1 MGMKI
6 KHSKQ
11 LKKQKAKRLA
21 ERRQREPE
29 IDFDTSA
36 YVIYN
41 RLEMSYPCLSFDIVK
56 DDQPQDVNKFPLS
69 LHMIAGAQTPPHV
82 ENNYIY
88 VMKVDGIKALKQENE
103 NDDDEEE
110 EEEDENEGMGDVPNL
125 TSVRVQHK
133 GCVNRLRVNKIN
145 GRVLTASW
153 SDKGKVHIFDL
164 TTPVQAVA
172 DQRSI
177 KTYTAQKIEPK
188 PIFTFGGHLIEG
200 FAMDWSR
207 VRSGSLATG
216 DCKKNIHIW
225 TMRTNDWNVDQQPLV
240 GHENSVED
248 IKWSPEDSDVL
259 ASCSVDK
266 SIRIWD
272 LRQQSTSRCV
282 VKVLDS
288 HKSDVNV
295 IDWNSKTKDLIVS
308 GGDDGVVKVWDL
320 RYLKRENSTP
330 FPVAQFDYHKKPITS
345 VEWNPHDDTVMA
357 VCSEDDRLTLWDLA
371 VEKDEEQEEVDK
383 MEVEDDKTKTDTNSS
398 SSSSSSDED
407 EEEEEEEEED
417 GDKDEGDDVDMD
429 EDEGEQQEDEE
440 SKVVDEDGVEYGDLD
455 FKKIPEQML
464 FLHQGQVEIKE
475 LHWHPQ
481 LNGLLLSTA
490 LNGINIFKT
499 ISA

>member
-1 MGMKI
+1 MGMKL

-21 ERRQREPE
+21 EKKYREPD

-36 YVIYN
+36 YKIYQ

-56 DDQPQDVNKFPLS
+56 EDYDQDVSKFPLS
-69 LHMIAGAQTPPHV
+69 LHMIAGAQTPPHI
-82 ENNYIY
+82 ESNYIY
-88 VMKVDGIKALKQENE
+88 VMKVEGIQALKQENE
-103 NDDDEEE
+103 DDGKDDDEEDDE
-110 EEEDENEGMGDVPNL
+110 ETNESGMNDVPNL
-125 TSVRVQHK
+125 RNVRVQHK

-153 SDKGKVHIFDL
+153 SDKGKVHIYDL
-164 TTPVQAVA
+164 TASVRAVA

-177 KTYTAQKIEPK
+177 NTYTAQKVEPK

-200 FAMDWSR
+200 FALDWSR
-207 VRSGSLATG
+207 LRHGSLASG

-225 TMRTNDWNVDQQPLV
+225 TMRASDWNVDQHPLV

-266 SIRIWD
+266 SIRVWD
-272 LRQQSTSRCV
+272 LRQQSASRCV
-282 VKVLDS
+282 IKVLDS

-295 IDWNSKTKDLIVS
+295 MDWNTVTKNLIVS

-320 RYLKRENSTP
+320 RYLKKEGASP

-371 VEKDEEQEEVDK
+371 VEKDEEQEHADHMEVDNGK
-383 MEVEDDKTKTDTNSS
+383 KETNSDESS
-398 SSSSSSDED
+398 SSSEEEDDDDD
-407 EEEEEEEEED
+407 EEEDENGDEDMEEED
-417 GDKDEGDDVDMD
+417 DE
-429 EDEGEQQEDEE
+429 EE
-440 SKVVDEDGVEYGDLD
+440 SKVDDIDGVEYGDLD

>member
-21 ERRQREPE
+21 EKQRREPE

-41 RLEMSYPCLSFDIVK
+41 RLELTYPCLSFDIVK
-56 DDQPQDVNKFPLS
+56 DDVAQDVSKFPLT
-69 LHMIAGAQTPPHV
+69 LNMIAGAQTPPHV

-103 NDDDEEE
+103 NEEDEEE
-110 EEEDENEGMGDVPNL
+110 EDDNEDDSGMNDVPNL

-145 GRVLTASW
+145 GRVFTASW
-153 SDKGKVHIFDL
+153 SDKGKVHIYDL
-164 TTPVQAVA
+164 TTSVQAVS

-188 PIFTFGGHLIEG
+188 PIFTFGGHLTEG
-200 FAMDWSR
+200 FALDWSR
-207 VRSGSLATG
+207 LRSGSLATG
-216 DCKKNIHIW
+216 DCKKGIHVW
-225 TMRTNDWNVDQQPLV
+225 TMRATDWNVDQQPLV

-248 IKWSPEDSDVL
+248 IKWSPEEAEVL

-272 LRQQSTSRCV
+272 LRQQATSRCV
-282 VKVLDS
+282 VNVLDS

-295 IDWNSKTKDLIVS
+295 IDWNTKSKNLIVS

-320 RYLKRENSTP
+320 RYLKREGTAP

-357 VCSEDDRLTLWDLA
+357 VSSEDDRLTLWDLA
-371 VEKDEEQEEVDK
+371 VEKDEEQEQADEMEVDDGK
-383 MEVEDDKTKTDTNSS
+383 KKSESDE
-398 SSSSSSDED
+398 SSSSSSDEED
-407 EEEEEEEEED
+407 EE
-417 GDKDEGDDVDMD
+417 DDDDDDMD
-429 EDEGEQQEDEE
+429 DDDQQEDEE
-440 SKVVDEDGVEYGDLD
+440 SKVNEDEGVEYGDLD
-455 FKKIPEQML
+455 LKKIPEQML

-481 LNGLLLSTA
+481 MNGLLLSTA